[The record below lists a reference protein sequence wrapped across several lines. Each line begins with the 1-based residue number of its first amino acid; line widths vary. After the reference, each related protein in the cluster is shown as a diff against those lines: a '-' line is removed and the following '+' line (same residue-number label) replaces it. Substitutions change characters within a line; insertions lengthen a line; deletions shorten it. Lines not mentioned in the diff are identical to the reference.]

1 MNIPCVD
8 SSAVDIN
15 PYNGK
20 GEHGTCSI
28 FTTNSEGDRRSP
40 EELERIRPVAKLPS
54 ELVVK
59 EAFGPPCRTVPKIYV
74 CDLCEKKYRTHS
86 GLKYHSRNCIL
97 RLNSTDDEVGKGANS
112 SGDRRSPSE
121 LVVKRLSAPLPN
133 FSVTT
138 RRPSIKTSSFVL
150 IGYTIMLVIIFYRIS
165 SIHIYH

>member
-8 SSAVDIN
+8 LSAVDIN

-20 GEHGTCSI
+20 GEHGTCSL

-40 EELERIRPVAKLPS
+40 EELERTI
-54 ELVVK
+54 
-59 EAFGPPCRTVPKIYV
+59 PKIYV
-74 CDLCEKKYRTHS
+74 CDLCEKKYRTRS

-97 RLNSTDDEVGKGANS
+97 RPSTASDDESLRPSVADPTHPVCVPMNL
-112 SGDRRSPSE
+112 PSE
-121 LVVKRLSAPLPN
+121 FAPFPTSSSVELSF